1 MPSFAL
7 GAASALAPTP
17 TGRAPSRR
25 VARAASTRAPV
36 RVRASS
42 EPAEARAAPSA
53 GAADG
58 YEDATI
64 DLVLPTSEART
75 TLQFDKV
82 VLDEREG
89 PVIFVTG
96 VAIGS
101 RAEAAGVVPGQR
113 LVALSD
119 PVNDGDLWFLDGTER
134 LAFVQDAIRSTRQYE
149 CTIVLESEVTVTK
162 EAVDAVRPPPREE
175 TRPEAR
181 AAPPRATPEQL
192 GFARPPPAERR
203 EREDLYSDKWAGD
216 EYVGDGFWNE
226 LTVGLAIFIA
236 VPAVITAVATVGR
249 GTLWDKPT
257 F

>member
-1 MPSFAL
+1 M
-7 GAASALAPTP
+7 
-17 TGRAPSRR
+17 
-25 VARAASTRAPV
+25 
-36 RVRASS
+36 
-42 EPAEARAAPSA
+42 
-53 GAADG
+53 
-58 YEDATI
+58 
-64 DLVLPTSEART
+64 
-75 TLQFDKV
+75 
-82 VLDEREG
+82 
-89 PVIFVTG
+89 IFVTG

-192 GFARPPPAERR
+192 GFTRPPPRSGGSARISTR
-203 EREDLYSDKWAGD
+203 IS
-216 EYVGDGFWNE
+216 
-226 LTVGLAIFIA
+226 
-236 VPAVITAVATVGR
+236 GR
-249 GTLWDKPT
+249 GTSTSGTGSGTSSPSGWPSSSPSPRSSPRWRPWGGGRCGTSRCFDET
-257 F
+257 RETREC